1 MKENIINYIPLSV
14 YRHLRWLNNE
24 RKIYQ
29 YNKANFSDEYAK
41 ICFRA
46 DDAKRKQLPIDDI
59 LSANAARDQYILDY
73 LMRLLDDVVD
83 KYKELP
89 AASYNSCERGNQK
102 IWVFWW
108 SGEKTAPEI
117 VKACIR
123 SIRRNAN
130 GHDVIML
137 DQTNYQNY
145 VTLPKDIIDKHDK
158 GVIGHA
164 HYADIIRLSLLS
176 EYGGMWIDATVFIS
190 QPIPDTVFE
199 ERFYTMKTF
208 DPNSEFFSKS
218 RWAGYYL
225 SGSKDFPLFS
235 FAKDCLI
242 THWQRTDKII
252 DYLLMDYIFEF
263 AYQNIN
269 DVRDVID
276 QMPDNNFKRG
286 DLMAAINE
294 EYDESL
300 FHDLATYETFAS
312 KLSWRYGKPQ
322 ETTSMG
328 KLTNY
333 SYLLQ
338 L

>member
-137 DQTNYQNY
+137 DQTITKI
-145 VTLPKDIIDKHDK
+145 TLLFLKILLISM
-158 GVIGHA
+158 
-164 HYADIIRLSLLS
+164 IRGLL
-176 EYGGMWIDATVFIS
+176 GMHIMQIS
-190 QPIPDTVFE
+190 
-199 ERFYTMKTF
+199 
-208 DPNSEFFSKS
+208 
-218 RWAGYYL
+218 
-225 SGSKDFPLFS
+225 
-235 FAKDCLI
+235 
-242 THWQRTDKII
+242 
-252 DYLLMDYIFEF
+252 
-263 AYQNIN
+263 
-269 DVRDVID
+269 
-276 QMPDNNFKRG
+276 
-286 DLMAAINE
+286 
-294 EYDESL
+294 
-300 FHDLATYETFAS
+300 
-312 KLSWRYGKPQ
+312 
-322 ETTSMG
+322 
-328 KLTNY
+328 
-333 SYLLQ
+333 
-338 L
+338 